1 MARSN
6 LGEMPALIAAASLM
20 IDYVL
25 TVAVSVAAG
34 VAAIT
39 SAIPDLFAHREALGL
54 ISIVFIVV
62 VNLRGFGNPG
72 NSSRSRRISRS
83 VPWGLWC

>member
-1 MARSN
+1 MAYATEEILRVLVLAGAAVLSLSIPIGLAIVVKDN
-6 LGEMPALIAAASLM
+6 LGTFPGLTAAAALL

-39 SAIPDLFAHREALGL
+39 SAL
-54 ISIVFIVV
+54 
-62 VNLRGFGNPG
+62 
-72 NSSRSRRISRS
+72 
-83 VPWGLWC
+83 PWLLP